1 MKNESRVINAAKN
14 VGFGTVLEVFSLLL
28 SFVTRKIF
36 LQLLGNDYL
45 SVNGLFT
52 NILTILSFTEL
63 GIGSAIIYSLYKP
76 LAEDDKEKIRKLL
89 RLFKD
94 SYTVISLA
102 IGVLGIALIPFLRH
116 IISDVPQVQEDIRVL
131 YILFLGNTILSY
143 VFGYKKSLLTA
154 DQKNYIVISIYQL
167 VHIFQLVAQIVV
179 LYITHDYILYLCL
192 MMGCTLLNNIISS
205 CYVNRKYPWIKGSV
219 KEERL
224 SKKERKP
231 LFDNIKNIF
240 VYKIGSVILNG
251 TDNIIISSVINTA
264 LVGFSSNYI
273 MIINAVSAVVNQ
285 GCSGLNASIG
295 NYNVKADKKENERV
309 FNQLNLISYWMFG
322 MVSVMLACFLSS
334 FIEICWLGKDY
345 VLSKGI
351 VLTLV
356 ASFYFSSINSIPSS
370 YRIAMGFFRQSR
382 YAPLLAAIINI
393 ILSVILAKFMGL
405 SGIFLATSIAKISTY
420 CIIDPYN
427 VYKRGFNKSPKTYY
441 LKFVLRFILL
451 VAIYIIIEWVLSF
464 VNIAGLLGLI
474 VKVPIA
480 LLIYNLILF
489 VVYMRD
495 RAFLDLVERFKGRLK
510 IGGKNKN

>member
-1 MKNESRVINAAKN
+1 M
-14 VGFGTVLEVFSLLL
+14 
-28 SFVTRKIF
+28 
-36 LQLLGNDYL
+36 
-45 SVNGLFT
+45 FT

-94 SYTVISLA
+94 AYTIISVV
-102 IGVLGIALIPFLRH
+102 IGVLGLALIPFLRH
-116 IISDVPQVQEDIRVL
+116 IISDVPQVQEDIRLL
-131 YILFLGNTILSY
+131 YVLFLANTILSY

-154 DQKNYIVISIYQL
+154 DQKNYIVILIYQI
-167 VHIFQLVAQIVV
+167 VHIFQLAAQIVI

-192 MMGCTLLNNIISS
+192 MMGCTLLNNIVSS
-205 CYVNRKYPWIKGSV
+205 CYANKRYPWIKNSV

-224 SKKERKP
+224 SKNERKP

-240 VYKIGSVILNG
+240 IYKLGSVFLNG

-264 LVGFSSNYI
+264 LVGFTSNYV
-273 MIINAVSAVVNQ
+273 MVINAATTVITQ
-285 GCSGLNASIG
+285 GCSGLTASIG

-309 FNQLNLISYWMFG
+309 FDQLNLISYWMFG
-322 MVSVMLACFLSS
+322 MVAVMLACFLSP
-334 FIEICWLGKDY
+334 FIEICWLGKEY

-356 ASFYFSSINSIPSS
+356 ASFYFTCINYIPSS
-370 YRIAMGFFRQSR
+370 YRTAMGFFRQSR

-393 ILSVILAKFMGL
+393 VLSIVFAKFIGL

-427 VYKRGFNKSPKTYY
+427 VYKRGFAKSPKAYY
-441 LKFVLRFILL
+441 FKFVLRFVLLAAVYILTEC
-451 VAIYIIIEWVLSF
+451 ILSF
-464 VNIAGLLGLI
+464 VNVGGFIGLI
-474 VKVPIA
+474 VKFVIA
-480 LLIYNLILF
+480 LLIYNLIMLA
-489 VVYMRD
+489 VYVRNK
-495 RAFLDLVERFKGRLK
+495 AFLDLVERLKGRFK
-510 IGGKNKN
+510 TGAKNKN